1 MKTNDTRPILC
12 LTDFSENAARAAE
25 AAAALAERLNAPL
38 IVAHS
43 VDERGEFP
51 DHLRPRFMK
60 ENALRLAQEAAR
72 LSQLCCSVEGKML
85 AGIQCLGGQ
94 PDDGVVTYAR
104 KADAR
109 LVVVASSGTGALG
122 RWMLGSVAGRTAESS
137 PVPTLVVRAAE
148 PFVAWARGER
158 ALKIFVATDFTE
170 TSDAALRWVGEL
182 RQIGPC
188 EITLGY
194 IDGPAPARAEAA
206 VSDAMGKD
214 ISMPDVQQG
223 LGRDL
228 REKAGRLLGTEPAIR
243 VTPRSARVDAHLIAL
258 ATDAGADLLVLGT
271 HQRHRLDRVWHAP
284 ISRRVLHDSPMSVA
298 CVPVPVAPQGSAA
311 RIPELK
317 RVLVATDFS
326 EHGGQ
331 AIPYAFSVLPREGA
345 VCLLHVAKPGDAEP
359 KDALE
364 ARLRALLPAEAATR
378 GLETEVRVVESGDP
392 AGAICV
398 AAHHFGADLICVGS
412 QGRSGLAAAVMGS
425 VAQAVIARSARPV
438 LVVRPPAA

>member
-1 MKTNDTRPILC
+1 MKTNDTRPIIC

-25 AAAALAERLNAPL
+25 AAAAIAERLNATL

-60 ENALRLAQEAAR
+60 EDAPRLAQEAAR
-72 LSQLCCSVEGKML
+72 LAQLCWSVQEKML
-85 AGIQCLGGQ
+85 AGVQSLGGE
-94 PDDGVVTYAR
+94 PDEGVVSFAT

-122 RWMLGSVAGRTAESS
+122 RWMLGSVAERTAESS

-170 TSDAALRWVGEL
+170 TSDAALRWVAEF

-194 IDGPAPARAEAA
+194 IDRRSEVRGELAIY
-206 VSDAMGKD
+206 DAMKLVAERPETRLALE
-214 ISMPDVQQG
+214 S
-223 LGRDL
+223 DL
-228 REKAGRLLGTEPAIR
+228 RAKAERLLGAEVAIR
-243 VTPRSARVDAHLIAL
+243 VEPGSGRVDAHLIAL
-258 ATDAGADLLVLGT
+258 AADAGADLLVLGT
-271 HQRHRLDRVWHAP
+271 HQWHSLDRVWHAS

-298 CVPVPVAPQGSAA
+298 CVAVPVAPRGSAA
-311 RIPELK
+311 LIPELK

-326 EHGGQ
+326 ERGGG
-331 AIPYAFSVLPREGA
+331 AVPYAYSVLPREGA
-345 VCLLHVAKPGDAEP
+345 VCLLHVASPGETGIEG
-359 KDALE
+359 ALE
-364 ARLRALLPAEAATR
+364 ARLRALIPAEAASR
-378 GLETEVRVVESGDP
+378 GLVTEVRVVESGDP
-392 AGAICV
+392 ASAICE
-398 AAHHFGADLICVGS
+398 AADHFGADLVCVGS
-412 QGRSGLAAAVMGS
+412 HGRSGLAVMGS

-438 LVVRPPAA
+438 LVVHPRC